1 MINDDRTARV
11 YGLEIAG
18 LATRFYYRA
27 SPFISESIGSSPD
40 EISYTDIDCIESISD
55 YVADLEP
62 SGGIATYSP
71 MSVSLIMDR
80 MRGTNQDPH
89 RIFGRVM
96 RSSSVWS
103 GQLVQAIARDDD
115 QPTIIVDSDPSLTYP
130 HLVHIGAESF
140 LISSQ
145 SQVGDVYHLTCEFRI
160 GFRQMHDIRLDGTD
174 TPMVTSEIVSW
185 RGRQASI
192 YCASMDNSGII
203 TDKQVIFHGMIERSP
218 EISDLSQI
226 SLSIVPLSAIID
238 NKVAKPKATT
248 SLVHGYHYFEPL
260 IRDRIQHIQYGR
272 ALGAVTTKLL
282 GAQFPIIFDSGLQST
297 RQILDKI
304 NSHTKGF
311 ESGVFTIKF
320 DGSKYILVLHADTIF
335 EYDYYQVFAD
345 DTAIIRSEQYRL
357 SGQDI
362 DLRYISDD
370 PMPIYYGINF
380 TSSIAPN
387 RTDPDRRVYQF
398 EIDKSINL
406 YLYEYPKDVSAE
418 IEIKGVALGW
428 YEYGEKYLLVQ
439 DSLGLP
445 ASYDG
450 TLYAIEIKTYGKAFK
465 AMAKSETA
473 VSVGYLIELD
483 QDNVYNRSLPSFGD
497 FLDSTEKIEISR
509 GLLIENKPAGQVML
523 ELLESGGGGG
533 INGAYDLHLVGC
545 NIDQNFIDEE
555 SFLSNQ
561 SASNIRD
568 WQFNLSIDD
577 ITARD
582 ILEPLLR
589 VMGCAIVMDRS
600 TFYPRLKLISV
611 GHEADENQP
620 LITDDDMLIDSPI
633 YWSVYEDIITQFKFI
648 YDLQNDQPT
657 ERVINNYAA
666 INQLAGET
674 RSEEYKLYGLT
685 SEIVGGA
692 RAGDFLQYFR
702 ATYARLFR
710 LYGQAIRQWTF
721 SVTSGASFNLDIG
734 SSLRVSSDFLKGY
747 SDDYGVSDGVGLIVS
762 MRLALFGEGCELKL
776 NHYGLSSPTW
786 NASARVDQVINS
798 TTVSIVAD
806 QFSASDISFFKAGDA
821 VVRYTWGANDTKT
834 SLTIS
839 QINGAQIVFSGSHG
853 ATAGDIIQPA
863 SYTLASTAHK
873 KRAYIDRGYKYE

>member
-1 MINDDRTARV
+1 MISDDRTSRV

-27 SPFISESIGSSPD
+27 SPFIAEVIGSSPD

-140 LISSQ
+140 LISGQ
-145 SQVGDVYHLTCEFRI
+145 SQVGDVYHLTCELRI

-192 YCASMDNSGII
+192 YCASMDDNGII
-203 TDKQVIFHGMIERSP
+203 TDNQVIFHGMIERSP
-218 EISDLSQI
+218 DISDLTAI
-226 SLSIVPLSAIID
+226 SISIVPISTIVD
-238 NKVAKPKATT
+238 NKVAGPKNSTQ
-248 SLVHGYHYFEPL
+248 LVHGHHYFDQSA
-260 IRDRIQHIQYGR
+260 RYRINNIQKLGDNR
-272 ALGAVTTKLL
+272 AFIGGGYFIEFSK
-282 GAQFPIIFDSGLQST
+282 GLAST
-297 RQILDKI
+297 DEIMDKI
-304 NSHTKGF
+304 NSVSRGAEPGTWFIKRQAGGYYLVLNPHSNASTVHQ
-311 ESGVFTIKF
+311 VFTDDI
-320 DGSKYILVLHADTIF
+320 SLVKLD
-335 EYDYYQVFAD
+335 QLS
-345 DTAIIRSEQYRL
+345 RSGNAL
-357 SGQDI
+357 DF
-362 DLRYISDD
+362 RYISDD
-370 PMPIYYGINF
+370 PVCLNFGVNFSSSEAPI
-380 TSSIAPN
+380 
-387 RTDPDRRVYQF
+387 RTAKDEKIYQF
-398 EIDKSINL
+398 DIDRDLNL
-406 YLYEYPKDVSAE
+406 YYYLYQTETYAEYQ
-418 IEIKGVALGW
+418 IRGVALGW
-428 YEYGEKYLLVQ
+428 YEYGEKYLLVR

-450 TLYAIEIKTYGKAFK
+450 TLYAIEIKAYGKSFK

-483 QDNVYNRSLPSFGD
+483 QDNIYNRSLPSFGD

-533 INGAYDLHLVGC
+533 INGDYDLHLVGC
-545 NIDQNFIDEE
+545 NIDQSFIDEE

-568 WQFNLSIDD
+568 WQFNLSVDD

-589 VMGCAIVMDRS
+589 VMGCAIVMDRTS
-600 TFYPRLKLISV
+600 FYPRLKLISV

-657 ERVINNYAA
+657 ERVINNYSA

-692 RAGDFLQYFR
+692 RAGDFLQFFR

-710 LYGQAIRQWTF
+710 LYGQAIRQWVF
-721 SVTSGASFNLDIG
+721 SITSGAGFNLDIG

-762 MRLALFGEGCELKL
+762 MRLSLFGEGCELKL

-806 QFSASDISFFKAGDA
+806 QFSASDISFFKVGDA
-821 VVRYTWGANDTKT
+821 VVRYTWGANDSKT

>member
-1 MINDDRTARV
+1 MISDDRTARV

-40 EISYTDIDCIESISD
+40 EISYTDLDCIESISD

-62 SGGIATYSP
+62 SGGIATYSS
-71 MSVSLIMDR
+71 MSVSLVMDR
-80 MRGTNQDPH
+80 MRGTNQDSH

-140 LISSQ
+140 LISGQ
-145 SQVGDVYHLTCEFRI
+145 SQVGDVYHLTCELRI

-192 YCASMDNSGII
+192 YCASMDDNGII
-203 TDKQVIFHGMIERSP
+203 TDNQVIFHGMIERSP
-218 EISDLSQI
+218 DISDLTAI
-226 SLSIVPLSAIID
+226 SISIVPISTIVD
-238 NKVAKPKATT
+238 NKVAGPKHSTQ
-248 SLVHGYHYFEPL
+248 LVHGHHYFDQSA
-260 IRDRIQHIQYGR
+260 RYRINNIQKLGDNR
-272 ALGAVTTKLL
+272 AFIG
-282 GAQFPIIFDSGLQST
+282 GGYFIEFSNGLAST
-297 RQILDKI
+297 DEIMDKI
-304 NSHTKGF
+304 NSVSRGSEPGTWFIKRQAGGYYLVLNPHSNASTVHQ
-311 ESGVFTIKF
+311 VFTDDI
-320 DGSKYILVLHADTIF
+320 SLVKLD
-335 EYDYYQVFAD
+335 QLS
-345 DTAIIRSEQYRL
+345 RSGNAL
-357 SGQDI
+357 DF
-362 DLRYISDD
+362 RYISDD
-370 PMPIYYGINF
+370 PVCLNFGVSFSSSEAPI
-380 TSSIAPN
+380 
-387 RTDPDRRVYQF
+387 RTAKDAKRYQF
-398 EIDKSINL
+398 DIDRDLNL
-406 YLYEYPKDVSAE
+406 YYYLYQTETYAEYQ
-418 IEIKGVALGW
+418 IRGVALGW
-428 YEYGEKYLLVQ
+428 YEYGEKYLLVR

-450 TLYAIEIKTYGKAFK
+450 TLYAIEIKAYGKSFK

-483 QDNVYNRSLPSFGD
+483 QDNVYNRGLPSFGD

-509 GLLIENKPAGQVML
+509 GLLIENKPAGEVML

-545 NIDQNFIDEE
+545 NIDQNFIDEN

-582 ILEPLLR
+582 ILEPMLR

-620 LITDDDMLIDSPI
+620 LITDDTMLIDSPI

-657 ERVINNYAA
+657 ERVINNYSA

-747 SDDYGVSDGVGLIVS
+747 SDDYGITDQVGLIVS
-762 MRLALFGEGCELKL
+762 MRLSLFGEGCELKL

>member
-1 MINDDRTARV
+1 MIDDDRTARV

-40 EISYTDIDCIESISD
+40 EISYTDLDCIESISD

-71 MSVSLIMDR
+71 ISVSLVMDR

-140 LISSQ
+140 LISGQ
-145 SQVGDVYHLTCEFRI
+145 SQVGDVYHLACELRI

-192 YCASMDNSGII
+192 YCASMDDNGII
-203 TDKQVIFHGMIERSP
+203 TDNQVIFHGMIERSP
-218 EISDLSQI
+218 DIGDLTAISI
-226 SLSIVPLSAIID
+226 SIVPISAVVD
-238 NKVAKPKATT
+238 NRVTGPKNSTR
-248 SLVHGYHYFEPL
+248 LVHGHHYFDQSA
-260 IRDRIQHIQYGR
+260 RYRINNIQKLGDNR
-272 ALGAVTTKLL
+272 AFIGGGYFIEFST
-282 GAQFPIIFDSGLQST
+282 GLAST
-297 RQILDKI
+297 DEIMDKI
-304 NSHTKGF
+304 NSVSRGSEPGTWFIKRQAGGYYLVLNPHSNASTVHQ
-311 ESGVFTIKF
+311 VFTDDI
-320 DGSKYILVLHADTIF
+320 SLVKLD
-335 EYDYYQVFAD
+335 QLS
-345 DTAIIRSEQYRL
+345 RSGNAL
-357 SGQDI
+357 DF
-362 DLRYISDD
+362 RYISDD
-370 PMPIYYGINF
+370 PVCLNFGVNFSSSEAPI
-380 TSSIAPN
+380 
-387 RTDPDRRVYQF
+387 RTAKDEKSYQF
-398 EIDKSINL
+398 DIDRDLNL
-406 YLYEYPKDVSAE
+406 YYYLYQTETYAEYQ
-418 IEIKGVALGW
+418 IRGVALGW
-428 YEYGEKYLLVQ
+428 YEYGEKYLLVR

-450 TLYAIEIKTYGKAFK
+450 TLYAIEIKAYGKAFK

-483 QDNVYNRSLPSFGD
+483 QDNVYNRGLPSFGD

-509 GLLIENKPAGQVML
+509 GLLIENKPAGEVML

-533 INGAYDLHLVGC
+533 INGAYDRHLVGC

-589 VMGCAIVMDRS
+589 VMGCAIVMDRTS
-600 TFYPRLKLISV
+600 FYPRLKLISV

-620 LITDDDMLIDSPI
+620 LVTDDDMLIDSPI

-657 ERVINNYAA
+657 ERVINNYSA

-710 LYGQAIRQWTF
+710 LYGQAIRQWIF
-721 SVTSGASFNLDIG
+721 SVTSGTSFNLDIG

-747 SDDYGVSDGVGLIVS
+747 SDDYGIADQVGLIVS
-762 MRLALFGEGCELKL
+762 MRLSLFGEGCELKL

-821 VVRYTWGANDTKT
+821 VVRYTWGANDSKT
-834 SLTIS
+834 GLTIS
-839 QINGAQIVFSGSHG
+839 QINGSQIVFTGSHG

>member
-1 MINDDRTARV
+1 MISDDRTARV

-40 EISYTDIDCIESISD
+40 EISYTDLDCIESISD

-62 SGGIATYSP
+62 SGGIATYSS
-71 MSVSLIMDR
+71 MSVSLVMDR
-80 MRGTNQDPH
+80 MRGTNQDSH

-140 LISSQ
+140 LISGQ
-145 SQVGDVYHLTCEFRI
+145 SQVGDVYHLTCELRI

-192 YCASMDNSGII
+192 YCASMDDNGII
-203 TDKQVIFHGMIERSP
+203 TDNQVIFHGMIERSP
-218 EISDLSQI
+218 DISDLTAI
-226 SLSIVPLSAIID
+226 SISIVPISTIVD
-238 NKVAKPKATT
+238 NKVAGPKHSTQ
-248 SLVHGYHYFEPL
+248 LVHGHHYFDQSA
-260 IRDRIQHIQYGR
+260 RYRINNIQKLGDNR
-272 ALGAVTTKLL
+272 AFIG
-282 GAQFPIIFDSGLQST
+282 GGYFIEFSNGLAST
-297 RQILDKI
+297 DEIMDKI
-304 NSHTKGF
+304 NSVSRGSEPGTWFIKRQAGGYYLVLNPHSNASTVHQ
-311 ESGVFTIKF
+311 VFTDDI
-320 DGSKYILVLHADTIF
+320 SLVKLD
-335 EYDYYQVFAD
+335 QLS
-345 DTAIIRSEQYRL
+345 RSGNAL
-357 SGQDI
+357 DF
-362 DLRYISDD
+362 RYISDD
-370 PMPIYYGINF
+370 PVCLNFGVSFSSSEAPI
-380 TSSIAPN
+380 
-387 RTDPDRRVYQF
+387 RTAKDAKRYQF
-398 EIDKSINL
+398 DIDRDLNL
-406 YLYEYPKDVSAE
+406 YYYLYQTETYAEYQ
-418 IEIKGVALGW
+418 IRGVALGW
-428 YEYGEKYLLVQ
+428 YEYGEKYLLVR

-450 TLYAIEIKTYGKAFK
+450 TLYAIEIKAYGKSFK

-473 VSVGYLIELD
+473 VSVGYIIELD
-483 QDNVYNRSLPSFGD
+483 QDNVYNRGLPSFGD

-509 GLLIENKPAGQVML
+509 GLLIENKPAGEVML

-545 NIDQNFIDEE
+545 NIDQNFIDEN

-582 ILEPLLR
+582 ILEPMLR

-620 LITDDDMLIDSPI
+620 LITDDTMLIDSPI

-657 ERVINNYAA
+657 ERVINNYSA

-747 SDDYGVSDGVGLIVS
+747 SDDYGITDQVGLIVS
-762 MRLALFGEGCELKL
+762 MRLSLFGEGCELKL

>member
-1 MINDDRTARV
+1 MISDDRTSRV

-27 SPFISESIGSSPD
+27 SPFIAEVIGSSPD

-140 LISSQ
+140 LISGQ
-145 SQVGDVYHLTCEFRI
+145 SQVGDVYHLTCELRI

-192 YCASMDNSGII
+192 YCASMDDNGII
-203 TDKQVIFHGMIERSP
+203 TDNQVIFHGMIERSP
-218 EISDLSQI
+218 DISDLTAI
-226 SLSIVPLSAIID
+226 SISIVPISTIVD
-238 NKVAKPKATT
+238 NKVAGPKNSTQ
-248 SLVHGYHYFEPL
+248 LVHGHHYFDQSA
-260 IRDRIQHIQYGR
+260 RYRINNIQKLGDNR
-272 ALGAVTTKLL
+272 AFIG
-282 GAQFPIIFDSGLQST
+282 GGYFIEFSNGLAST
-297 RQILDKI
+297 DEIMDKI
-304 NSHTKGF
+304 NSVSRGAEPGTWFIKRQAGGYYLVLNPHSNASTVHQ
-311 ESGVFTIKF
+311 VFTDDI
-320 DGSKYILVLHADTIF
+320 SLVKLD
-335 EYDYYQVFAD
+335 QLS
-345 DTAIIRSEQYRL
+345 RSGNAL
-357 SGQDI
+357 DF
-362 DLRYISDD
+362 RYISDD
-370 PMPIYYGINF
+370 PVCLNFGVNFSSSEAPI
-380 TSSIAPN
+380 
-387 RTDPDRRVYQF
+387 RTAKDEKIYQF
-398 EIDKSINL
+398 DIDRDLNL
-406 YLYEYPKDVSAE
+406 YYYLYQTETYAEYQ
-418 IEIKGVALGW
+418 IRGVALGW
-428 YEYGEKYLLVQ
+428 YEYGEKYLLVR

-450 TLYAIEIKTYGKAFK
+450 TLYAIEIKAYGKSFK

-483 QDNVYNRSLPSFGD
+483 QDNIYNRSLPSFGD

-533 INGAYDLHLVGC
+533 INGDYDLHLVGC
-545 NIDQNFIDEE
+545 NIDQSFIDEE

-568 WQFNLSIDD
+568 WQFNLSVDD

-589 VMGCAIVMDRS
+589 VMGCAIVMDRTS
-600 TFYPRLKLISV
+600 FYPRLKLISV

-657 ERVINNYAA
+657 ERVINNYSA

-692 RAGDFLQYFR
+692 RAGDFLQFFR

-710 LYGQAIRQWTF
+710 LYGQAIRQWVF
-721 SVTSGASFNLDIG
+721 SITSGAGFNLDIG

-762 MRLALFGEGCELKL
+762 MRLSLFGEGCELKL

-806 QFSASDISFFKAGDA
+806 QFSASDISFFKVGDA
-821 VVRYTWGANDTKT
+821 VVRYTWGANDSKT

>member
-1 MINDDRTARV
+1 MIDDDRTARV

-40 EISYTDIDCIESISD
+40 EISYTDLDCIESISD

-71 MSVSLIMDR
+71 ISVSLVMDR

-140 LISSQ
+140 LISGQ
-145 SQVGDVYHLTCEFRI
+145 SQVGDVYHLACELRI

-192 YCASMDNSGII
+192 YCASMDDNGII
-203 TDKQVIFHGMIERSP
+203 TDNQVIFHGMIERSP
-218 EISDLSQI
+218 DIGDLTAISI
-226 SLSIVPLSAIID
+226 SIVPISAVVD
-238 NKVAKPKATT
+238 NRVTGPKNSTR
-248 SLVHGYHYFEPL
+248 LVHGHHYFDQSA
-260 IRDRIQHIQYGR
+260 RYRINNIQKLGDNR
-272 ALGAVTTKLL
+272 AFIGGGYFIEFST
-282 GAQFPIIFDSGLQST
+282 GLAST
-297 RQILDKI
+297 DEIMDKI
-304 NSHTKGF
+304 NSVSRGSEPGTWFIKRQAGGYYLVLNPHSNASTVHQ
-311 ESGVFTIKF
+311 VFTDDI
-320 DGSKYILVLHADTIF
+320 SLVKLD
-335 EYDYYQVFAD
+335 QLS
-345 DTAIIRSEQYRL
+345 RSGNAL
-357 SGQDI
+357 DF
-362 DLRYISDD
+362 RYISDD
-370 PMPIYYGINF
+370 PVCLNFGINF
-380 TSSIAPN
+380 SSSEAPI
-387 RTDPDRRVYQF
+387 RTAKDEKHYQF
-398 EIDKSINL
+398 DIDRDLNL
-406 YLYEYPKDVSAE
+406 YYYLYQTETYAEYQ
-418 IEIKGVALGW
+418 IRGVALGW

-450 TLYAIEIKTYGKAFK
+450 TLYAIEIKAYGKAFK

-483 QDNVYNRSLPSFGD
+483 QDNVYNRGLPSFGD

-533 INGAYDLHLVGC
+533 INGDYDLHLVGC
-545 NIDQNFIDEE
+545 NISQAFIDED

-582 ILEPLLR
+582 ILEPMLR

-620 LITDDDMLIDSPI
+620 LITDDTMLIDSPI

-710 LYGQAIRQWTF
+710 LYGQAIRQWVF
-721 SVTSGASFNLDIG
+721 SITSGASFNLDIG

-762 MRLALFGEGCELKL
+762 MRLSLFGEGCELKL

-798 TTVSIVAD
+798 TTVSIVVD
-806 QFSASDISFFKAGDA
+806 QFSASDISFFKVGDA
-821 VVRYTWGANDTKT
+821 VVRYTWGANDSKT

>member
-1 MINDDRTARV
+1 MISDDRTARI

-27 SPFISESIGSSPD
+27 SPFIAESIGSASD
-40 EISYTDIDCIESISD
+40 EISYTDLDCIEGISD

-62 SGGIATYSP
+62 SGGIATYSS
-71 MSVSLIMDR
+71 MSVSLVMDR

-140 LISSQ
+140 LISGQ
-145 SQVGDVYHLTCEFRI
+145 SQVGDVYHLTCELRI

-192 YCASMDNSGII
+192 YCASMDDNGLI
-203 TDKQVIFHGMIERSP
+203 TDNQVVFHGMIERSP
-218 EISDLSQI
+218 DISDLTAI
-226 SLSIVPLSAIID
+226 SISIVPISAIVD
-238 NKVAKPKATT
+238 NKVAGPKNSTQ
-248 SLVHGYHYFEPL
+248 LVHGHHYFDQSA
-260 IRDRIQHIQYGR
+260 RYRINNIQKLGDNR
-272 ALGAVTTKLL
+272 AFIG
-282 GAQFPIIFDSGLQST
+282 GGYFIEFSNGLAST
-297 RQILDKI
+297 DEVMDKI
-304 NSHTKGF
+304 NSVSRGSEPGTWF
-311 ESGVFTIKF
+311 IKRQA
-320 DGSKYILVLHADTIF
+320 GGYYLVLNPHSNASTVH
-335 EYDYYQVFAD
+335 QVFAD
-345 DTAIIRSEQYRL
+345 DISLVKLDQLSRSGNAL
-357 SGQDI
+357 DF
-362 DLRYISDD
+362 RYISDD
-370 PMPIYYGINF
+370 PVCLNFGVNFSSSEAPI
-380 TSSIAPN
+380 
-387 RTDPDRRVYQF
+387 RTAKDEKNYQF
-398 EIDKSINL
+398 DIDRDLNL
-406 YLYEYPKDVSAE
+406 YYYLYQTETYAEYQ
-418 IEIKGVALGW
+418 IKGVALGW
-428 YEYGEKYLLVQ
+428 YEYGEKYLLVR

-450 TLYAIEIKTYGKAFK
+450 TLYAIEIKAYGKSFK

-483 QDNVYNRSLPSFGD
+483 QDNIYNRGLPSFGD

-545 NIDQNFIDEE
+545 NIDQSFIDED

-600 TFYPRLKLISV
+600 TFYPRLKLVSV

-710 LYGQAIRQWTF
+710 LYGQAIRQWVF

-821 VVRYTWGANDTKT
+821 VVRYTWGANDSKT

>member
-1 MINDDRTARV
+1 MISDDRTARV

-27 SPFISESIGSSPD
+27 SPFIAESIGLSPD
-40 EISYTDIDCIESISD
+40 EILYTDIDCIDGISD

-62 SGGIATYSP
+62 SGGIATYSS
-71 MSVSLIMDR
+71 MSVSLVMDR

-140 LISSQ
+140 LISGQ
-145 SQVGDVYHLTCEFRI
+145 SQVGDVYHLACELRI

-174 TPMVTSEIVSW
+174 TPIVTSEIVAW

-192 YCASMDNSGII
+192 YCASMDDNGII
-203 TDKQVIFHGMIERSP
+203 TDNQVIFHGMIERSP
-218 EISDLSQI
+218 DISDLTAI
-226 SLSIVPLSAIID
+226 SISVVPISTIVD
-238 NKVAKPKATT
+238 NKVAGPKNSTQ
-248 SLVHGYHYFEPL
+248 LVHGHHYFDQSA
-260 IRDRIQHIQYGR
+260 RYRINNIQKLGDNR
-272 ALGAVTTKLL
+272 AFIG
-282 GAQFPIIFDSGLQST
+282 GGYFIDFSNGLAST
-297 RQILDKI
+297 DEIMDKI
-304 NSHTKGF
+304 NSVSRGAEPGTWFIKRQAGGYYLVLNPHSNASTVHQ
-311 ESGVFTIKF
+311 VFTDDI
-320 DGSKYILVLHADTIF
+320 SLVKLD
-335 EYDYYQVFAD
+335 QLS
-345 DTAIIRSEQYRL
+345 RSGNAL
-357 SGQDI
+357 DF
-362 DLRYISDD
+362 RYISDD
-370 PMPIYYGINF
+370 PVCLNFGVNFSSSEAPI
-380 TSSIAPN
+380 
-387 RTDPDRRVYQF
+387 RTAKDEKNYQF
-398 EIDKSINL
+398 DIDRDLNL
-406 YLYEYPKDVSAE
+406 YYYLYQTETYAEYQ
-418 IEIKGVALGW
+418 IRGVALGW

-450 TLYAIEIKTYGKAFK
+450 TLYAIEIKAYGKAFK

-483 QDNVYNRSLPSFGD
+483 QDNVYNRGLPSFGD

-533 INGAYDLHLVGC
+533 INGDYDLHLVGC
-545 NIDQNFIDEE
+545 NISQAFIDED

-582 ILEPLLR
+582 ILEPMLR

-620 LITDDDMLIDSPI
+620 LITDDTMLIDSPI

-666 INQLAGET
+666 TNRLAGET

-710 LYGQAIRQWTF
+710 LYGQAIRQWVF
-721 SVTSGASFNLDIG
+721 SITSGASFNLDIG

-762 MRLALFGEGCELKL
+762 MRLSLFGEGCELKL

-806 QFSASDISFFKAGDA
+806 QFSASDKSFFSVGDA
-821 VVRYTWGANDTKT
+821 VVRYTWGANDSKT
-834 SLTIS
+834 GLTIS
-839 QINGAQIVFSGSHG
+839 QINGSQIVFTGSHG

>member
-1 MINDDRTARV
+1 MISDDRTARV

-40 EISYTDIDCIESISD
+40 EISYADLDCIESISD

-62 SGGIATYSP
+62 SGGIATYSS
-71 MSVSLIMDR
+71 MSVSLVMDR
-80 MRGTNQDPH
+80 MRGTNQDSH

-140 LISSQ
+140 LISGQ
-145 SQVGDVYHLTCEFRI
+145 SQVGDVYHLTCELRI

-192 YCASMDNSGII
+192 YCASMDDNGII
-203 TDKQVIFHGMIERSP
+203 TDNQVIFHGMIERSP
-218 EISDLSQI
+218 DISDLTAI
-226 SLSIVPLSAIID
+226 SISIVPISAIVD
-238 NKVAKPKATT
+238 NKVAGPKSSTQ
-248 SLVHGYHYFEPL
+248 LVHGHHYFDQSA
-260 IRDRIQHIQYGR
+260 RYRINNIQKLGDNR
-272 ALGAVTTKLL
+272 AFIG
-282 GAQFPIIFDSGLQST
+282 GGYFIEFSNGLAST
-297 RQILDKI
+297 DEVMDKI
-304 NSHTKGF
+304 NSVSRGSEPGTWFIKRQAGGYYLVLNPHSNASTVHQ
-311 ESGVFTIKF
+311 VFTDDI
-320 DGSKYILVLHADTIF
+320 SLVKLD
-335 EYDYYQVFAD
+335 QLS
-345 DTAIIRSEQYRL
+345 RSGNAL
-357 SGQDI
+357 DF
-362 DLRYISDD
+362 RYISDD
-370 PMPIYYGINF
+370 PVCLNFGVNFSSSEAPI
-380 TSSIAPN
+380 
-387 RTDPDRRVYQF
+387 RTAKDEKSYQF
-398 EIDKSINL
+398 DIDRDLNL
-406 YLYEYPKDVSAE
+406 YYYLYQTETYAEYQ
-418 IEIKGVALGW
+418 IRGVALGW
-428 YEYGEKYLLVQ
+428 YEYGEKYLLVR

-450 TLYAIEIKTYGKAFK
+450 TLYAIEIKAYGKAFK

-483 QDNVYNRSLPSFGD
+483 QDNVYNRGLPSFGD

-509 GLLIENKPAGQVML
+509 GLLIENKPAGEVML

-533 INGAYDLHLVGC
+533 VNGAYDRHLVGC

-589 VMGCAIVMDRS
+589 VMGCAIVMDRTS
-600 TFYPRLKLISV
+600 FYPRLKLISV

-620 LITDDDMLIDSPI
+620 LVTDDDMLIDSPI

-657 ERVINNYAA
+657 ERVINNYSA

-710 LYGQAIRQWTF
+710 LYGQAIRQWIF
-721 SVTSGASFNLDIG
+721 SVTSGTSFNLDIG

-747 SDDYGVSDGVGLIVS
+747 SDDYGITDQVGLIVS
-762 MRLALFGEGCELKL
+762 MRLSLFGEGCELKL

>member
-1 MINDDRTARV
+1 MDD
-11 YGLEIAG
+11 
-18 LATRFYYRA
+18 
-27 SPFISESIGSSPD
+27 
-40 EISYTDIDCIESISD
+40 
-55 YVADLEP
+55 
-62 SGGIATYSP
+62 
-71 MSVSLIMDR
+71 
-80 MRGTNQDPH
+80 N
-89 RIFGRVM
+89 
-96 RSSSVWS
+96 
-103 GQLVQAIARDDD
+103 
-115 QPTIIVDSDPSLTYP
+115 
-130 HLVHIGAESF
+130 
-140 LISSQ
+140 
-145 SQVGDVYHLTCEFRI
+145 
-160 GFRQMHDIRLDGTD
+160 
-174 TPMVTSEIVSW
+174 
-185 RGRQASI
+185 
-192 YCASMDNSGII
+192 GII
-203 TDKQVIFHGMIERSP
+203 TDNQVIFHGMIERSP
-218 EISDLSQI
+218 DIGDLTAISI
-226 SLSIVPLSAIID
+226 SIVPISAVVD
-238 NKVAKPKATT
+238 NRVTGPKNSTR
-248 SLVHGYHYFEPL
+248 LVHGHHYFDQSA
-260 IRDRIQHIQYGR
+260 RYRINNIQKLGDNR
-272 ALGAVTTKLL
+272 AFIGGGYFIEFST
-282 GAQFPIIFDSGLQST
+282 GLAST
-297 RQILDKI
+297 DEIMDKI
-304 NSHTKGF
+304 NSVSRGSEPGTWFIKRQAGGYYLVLNPHSNASTVHQ
-311 ESGVFTIKF
+311 VFTDDI
-320 DGSKYILVLHADTIF
+320 SLVKLD
-335 EYDYYQVFAD
+335 QLS
-345 DTAIIRSEQYRL
+345 RSGNAL
-357 SGQDI
+357 DF
-362 DLRYISDD
+362 RYISDD
-370 PMPIYYGINF
+370 PVCLNFGINF
-380 TSSIAPN
+380 SSSEAPI
-387 RTDPDRRVYQF
+387 RTAKDEKHYQF
-398 EIDKSINL
+398 DIDRDLNL
-406 YLYEYPKDVSAE
+406 YYYLYQTETYAEYQ
-418 IEIKGVALGW
+418 IRGVALGW

-450 TLYAIEIKTYGKAFK
+450 TLYAIEIKAYGKAFK

-483 QDNVYNRSLPSFGD
+483 QDNVYNRGLPSFGD

-533 INGAYDLHLVGC
+533 INGDYDLHLVGC
-545 NIDQNFIDEE
+545 NISQAFIDED

-582 ILEPLLR
+582 ILEPMLR

-620 LITDDDMLIDSPI
+620 LITDDTMLIDSPI

-710 LYGQAIRQWTF
+710 LYGQAIRQWVF
-721 SVTSGASFNLDIG
+721 SITSGASFNLDIG

-762 MRLALFGEGCELKL
+762 MRLSLFGEGCELKL

-798 TTVSIVAD
+798 TTVSIVVD
-806 QFSASDISFFKAGDA
+806 QFSASDISFFKVGDA
-821 VVRYTWGANDTKT
+821 VVRYTWGANDSKT

>member
-1 MINDDRTARV
+1 MISDDRTARV

-40 EISYTDIDCIESISD
+40 EISYTDLDCIESISD

-62 SGGIATYSP
+62 SGGIATYSS
-71 MSVSLIMDR
+71 MSVSLVMDR
-80 MRGTNQDPH
+80 MRGTNQDSH

-140 LISSQ
+140 LISGQ
-145 SQVGDVYHLTCEFRI
+145 SQVGDVYHLTCELRI

-192 YCASMDNSGII
+192 YCASMDDNGII
-203 TDKQVIFHGMIERSP
+203 TDNQVIFHGMIERSP
-218 EISDLSQI
+218 DISDLTAI
-226 SLSIVPLSAIID
+226 SISIVPISTIVD
-238 NKVAKPKATT
+238 NKVAGPKHSTQ
-248 SLVHGYHYFEPL
+248 LVHGHHYFDQSA
-260 IRDRIQHIQYGR
+260 RYRINNIQKLGDNR
-272 ALGAVTTKLL
+272 AFIG
-282 GAQFPIIFDSGLQST
+282 GGYFIEFSNGLAST
-297 RQILDKI
+297 DEIMDKI
-304 NSHTKGF
+304 NSVSRGSEPGTWFIKRQAGGYYLVLNPHSNASTVHQ
-311 ESGVFTIKF
+311 VFTDDI
-320 DGSKYILVLHADTIF
+320 SLVKLD
-335 EYDYYQVFAD
+335 QLS
-345 DTAIIRSEQYRL
+345 RSGNAL
-357 SGQDI
+357 DF
-362 DLRYISDD
+362 RYISDD
-370 PMPIYYGINF
+370 PVCLNFGVSFSSSEAPI
-380 TSSIAPN
+380 
-387 RTDPDRRVYQF
+387 RTAKDAKRYQF
-398 EIDKSINL
+398 DIDRDLNL
-406 YLYEYPKDVSAE
+406 YYYLYQTETYAEYQ
-418 IEIKGVALGW
+418 IRGVALGW
-428 YEYGEKYLLVQ
+428 YEYGEKYLLVR

-450 TLYAIEIKTYGKAFK
+450 TLYAIEIKAYGKSFK

-473 VSVGYLIELD
+473 VSVGYIIELD
-483 QDNVYNRSLPSFGD
+483 QDNVYNRGLPSFGD

-533 INGAYDLHLVGC
+533 INGDYDLHLVGC
-545 NIDQNFIDEE
+545 NISQAFIDED

-582 ILEPLLR
+582 ILEPMLR

-620 LITDDDMLIDSPI
+620 LITDDTMLIDSPI

-657 ERVINNYAA
+657 ERVINNYSA

-747 SDDYGVSDGVGLIVS
+747 SDDYGITDQVGLIVS
-762 MRLALFGEGCELKL
+762 MRLSLFGEGCELKL

>member
-1 MINDDRTARV
+1 MISDDRTARV

-40 EISYTDIDCIESISD
+40 EISYTDLDCIESISD

-62 SGGIATYSP
+62 SGGIATYSS
-71 MSVSLIMDR
+71 MSVSLVMDR
-80 MRGTNQDPH
+80 MRGTNQDSH

-140 LISSQ
+140 LISGQ
-145 SQVGDVYHLTCEFRI
+145 SQVGDVYHLTCELRI

-192 YCASMDNSGII
+192 YCASMDDNGII
-203 TDKQVIFHGMIERSP
+203 TDNQVIFHGMIERSP
-218 EISDLSQI
+218 DISDLTAI
-226 SLSIVPLSAIID
+226 SISIVPISAIVD
-238 NKVAKPKATT
+238 NKVAGPKSSTQ
-248 SLVHGYHYFEPL
+248 LVHGHHYFDQSA
-260 IRDRIQHIQYGR
+260 RYRINNIQKLGDNR
-272 ALGAVTTKLL
+272 AFIG
-282 GAQFPIIFDSGLQST
+282 GGYFIEFSNGLAST
-297 RQILDKI
+297 DEVMDKI
-304 NSHTKGF
+304 NSVSRGSEPGTWFIKRQAGGYYLVLNPHSNASTVHQ
-311 ESGVFTIKF
+311 VFTDDI
-320 DGSKYILVLHADTIF
+320 SLVKLD
-335 EYDYYQVFAD
+335 QLS
-345 DTAIIRSEQYRL
+345 RSGNAL
-357 SGQDI
+357 DF
-362 DLRYISDD
+362 RYISDD
-370 PMPIYYGINF
+370 PVCLNFGVNFSSSEAPI
-380 TSSIAPN
+380 
-387 RTDPDRRVYQF
+387 RTAKDEKRYQF
-398 EIDKSINL
+398 DIDRDLNL
-406 YLYEYPKDVSAE
+406 YYYLYQTETYAEYQ
-418 IEIKGVALGW
+418 IRGVALGW
-428 YEYGEKYLLVQ
+428 YEYGEKYLLVR

-450 TLYAIEIKTYGKAFK
+450 TLYAIEIKAYGKSFK

-473 VSVGYLIELD
+473 VSVGYIIELD
-483 QDNVYNRSLPSFGD
+483 QDNVYNRGLPSFGD

-533 INGAYDLHLVGC
+533 INGDYDLHLVGC
-545 NIDQNFIDEE
+545 NISQAFIDED

-561 SASNIRD
+561 SASNIRG

-620 LITDDDMLIDSPI
+620 LITDDTMLIDSPI

-666 INQLAGET
+666 TNQLAGET

-710 LYGQAIRQWTF
+710 LYGQAIRQWVF
-721 SVTSGASFNLDIG
+721 SITSGASFNLDIG

-762 MRLALFGEGCELKL
+762 MRLSLFGEGCELKL

-834 SLTIS
+834 GLTIS

>member
-27 SPFISESIGSSPD
+27 SPFIAEVIGSSPD
-40 EISYTDIDCIESISD
+40 EISYTDLDCIESISD

-62 SGGIATYSP
+62 SGGIATYSS
-71 MSVSLIMDR
+71 MSVSLVMDR
-80 MRGTNQDPH
+80 MRGTNQDSH

-140 LISSQ
+140 LISGQ
-145 SQVGDVYHLTCEFRI
+145 SQVGDVYHLTCELRI

-192 YCASMDNSGII
+192 YCASMDDNGII
-203 TDKQVIFHGMIERSP
+203 TDNQVIFHGMIERSP
-218 EISDLSQI
+218 DISDLTAI
-226 SLSIVPLSAIID
+226 SISIVPISAIVD
-238 NKVAKPKATT
+238 NRVAGPKNSTQ
-248 SLVHGYHYFEPL
+248 LVHGHHYFDQSA
-260 IRDRIQHIQYGR
+260 RYRINNIQKLGDNR
-272 ALGAVTTKLL
+272 AFIG
-282 GAQFPIIFDSGLQST
+282 GGYFIDFSNGLAST
-297 RQILDKI
+297 DEIMDKI
-304 NSHTKGF
+304 NSVSRGAEPGTWFIKRQAGGYYLVLNPHSNASTVHQ
-311 ESGVFTIKF
+311 VFTDDI
-320 DGSKYILVLHADTIF
+320 SLVKLD
-335 EYDYYQVFAD
+335 QLS
-345 DTAIIRSEQYRL
+345 RSGNSL
-357 SGQDI
+357 DF
-362 DLRYISDD
+362 RYISDD
-370 PMPIYYGINF
+370 PVCLNFGVNFSSSEAPI
-380 TSSIAPN
+380 
-387 RTDPDRRVYQF
+387 RTAKDEKNYQF
-398 EIDKSINL
+398 DIDRDLNL
-406 YLYEYPKDVSAE
+406 YYYLYQTETYAEYQ
-418 IEIKGVALGW
+418 IRGVALGW

-450 TLYAIEIKTYGKAFK
+450 TLYAIEIKAYGKAFK

-483 QDNVYNRSLPSFGD
+483 QDNVYNRGLPSFGD

-509 GLLIENKPAGQVML
+509 GLLIENKPAGEVML

-545 NIDQNFIDEE
+545 NIDQSFIDED

-589 VMGCAIVMDRS
+589 VMGCAIVMDRTS
-600 TFYPRLKLISV
+600 FYPRLKLISV

-620 LITDDDMLIDSPI
+620 LVTDDDMLIDSPI

-710 LYGQAIRQWTF
+710 LYGQAIRQWVF

-747 SDDYGVSDGVGLIVS
+747 SDDYGVSDGIGLIVS
-762 MRLALFGEGCELKL
+762 MRLSLFGEGCELKL

-821 VVRYTWGANDTKT
+821 VVRYTWGANDSKT
-834 SLTIS
+834 GLTIS

>member
-1 MINDDRTARV
+1 MISDDRTARV

-27 SPFISESIGSSPD
+27 SPFISEFIGSSPD
-40 EISYTDIDCIESISD
+40 EISYTDLDCIESISD

-62 SGGIATYSP
+62 SGGIATYSS
-71 MSVSLIMDR
+71 MSVSLVMDR
-80 MRGTNQDPH
+80 MRGTNQDSH

-115 QPTIIVDSDPSLTYP
+115 QPTIIVDTDPSLSYP
-130 HLVHIGAESF
+130 HLVHVGAESF
-140 LISSQ
+140 LISGQ
-145 SQVGDVYHLTCEFRI
+145 SQVGDVYHLTCELRI

-192 YCASMDNSGII
+192 YCASMDDNGII
-203 TDKQVIFHGMIERSP
+203 TDNQVIFHGMIERSP
-218 EISDLSQI
+218 DISDLTAI
-226 SLSIVPLSAIID
+226 SISIVPISTIVD
-238 NKVAKPKATT
+238 NKVAGPKHSTQ
-248 SLVHGYHYFEPL
+248 LVHGHHYFDQSA
-260 IRDRIQHIQYGR
+260 RYRINNIQKLGDNR
-272 ALGAVTTKLL
+272 AFIGGGYFIEFSNGVA
-282 GAQFPIIFDSGLQST
+282 ST
-297 RQILDKI
+297 DEIMDKI
-304 NSHTKGF
+304 NSVSRGAEPGTWFIKRQAGGYYLVLNPHSNASTVHQ
-311 ESGVFTIKF
+311 VFTDDI
-320 DGSKYILVLHADTIF
+320 SLVKLD
-335 EYDYYQVFAD
+335 QLS
-345 DTAIIRSEQYRL
+345 RSGNAL
-357 SGQDI
+357 DF
-362 DLRYISDD
+362 RYISDD
-370 PMPIYYGINF
+370 PVCLNFGVSFSSSEAPI
-380 TSSIAPN
+380 
-387 RTDPDRRVYQF
+387 RTAKDAKRYQF
-398 EIDKSINL
+398 DIDRDLNL
-406 YLYEYPKDVSAE
+406 YYYLYQTETYAEYQ
-418 IEIKGVALGW
+418 IRGVALGW
-428 YEYGEKYLLVQ
+428 YEYGEKYLLVR

-450 TLYAIEIKTYGKAFK
+450 TLYAIEIKAYGKSFK

-483 QDNVYNRSLPSFGD
+483 QDNVYNRGLPSFGD

-509 GLLIENKPAGQVML
+509 GLLIENKPAGEVML

-533 INGAYDLHLVGC
+533 VNGAYDRHLVGC

-589 VMGCAIVMDRS
+589 VMGCAIVMDRTS
-600 TFYPRLKLISV
+600 FYPRLKLISV

-620 LITDDDMLIDSPI
+620 LVTDDDMLIDSPI

-657 ERVINNYAA
+657 ERVINNYSA

-710 LYGQAIRQWTF
+710 LYGQAIRQWIF
-721 SVTSGASFNLDIG
+721 SVTSGTSFNLDIG

-747 SDDYGVSDGVGLIVS
+747 SDDYGITDQVGLIVS
-762 MRLALFGEGCELKL
+762 MRLSLFGEGCELKL

-821 VVRYTWGANDTKT
+821 VVRYTWGANDSKT

>member
-1 MINDDRTARV
+1 MIDDDRTARI

-27 SPFISESIGSSPD
+27 SPFIAEVIGSSPD

-71 MSVSLIMDR
+71 MSVSLVMDR
-80 MRGTNQDPH
+80 MRGTSQDPH

-115 QPTIIVDSDPSLTYP
+115 QPTIIVDSDPSLSYP

-140 LISSQ
+140 LISGQ
-145 SQVGDVYHLTCEFRI
+145 SQVGDVYHLTCELRI

-174 TPMVTSEIVSW
+174 TPMATSEIVSW

-192 YCASMDNSGII
+192 YCASIDENGII
-203 TDKQVIFHGMIERSP
+203 TDNQIVFHGMIERSP
-218 EISDLSQI
+218 DISDLTAI
-226 SLSIVPLSAIID
+226 SISIVPISAIVD
-238 NKVAKPKATT
+238 NKVAGPKNSTQ
-248 SLVHGYHYFEPL
+248 LVHGHHYFDQSA
-260 IRDRIQHIQYGR
+260 RYRINNIQK
-272 ALGAVTTKLL
+272 LGDNRSFI
-282 GAQFPIIFDSGLQST
+282 GGGYFIEFSSGLAST
-297 RQILDKI
+297 DEIMDKI
-304 NSHTKGF
+304 NSISRGAEPGTWFIKRQAGGYYLVLNPHSNASTVHQ
-311 ESGVFTIKF
+311 VFTDDIN
-320 DGSKYILVLHADTIF
+320 LVKLD
-335 EYDYYQVFAD
+335 QLS
-345 DTAIIRSEQYRL
+345 RS
-357 SGQDI
+357 GN
-362 DLRYISDD
+362 DLDFRYISDD
-370 PMPIYYGINF
+370 PICLNFGVNFSSSEAPI
-380 TSSIAPN
+380 
-387 RTDPDRRVYQF
+387 RTAKDEKAYQF
-398 EIDKSINL
+398 DIDRDLNL
-406 YLYEYPKDVSAE
+406 YYYLYQTETYAEYQ
-418 IEIKGVALGW
+418 IKGVALGW

-450 TLYAIEIKTYGKAFK
+450 TLYAIEIKAYGKTFK

-483 QDNVYNRSLPSFGD
+483 QDNVYNRGLPSFGD

-509 GLLIENKPAGQVML
+509 GLLIENKPAGEVML
-523 ELLESGGGGG
+523 EILESGGGGG

-545 NIDQNFIDEE
+545 NIDEAFIDEQ
-555 SFLSNQ
+555 SFLSYQ

-600 TFYPRLKLISV
+600 SFYPRLKLISV
-611 GHEADENQP
+611 GHESDENQA
-620 LITDDDMLIDSPI
+620 LITDDDMLIDSPT
-633 YWSVYEDIITQFKFI
+633 YWTMYEDIITQFKFI
-648 YDLQNDQPT
+648 YDLQNEKPT
-657 ERVINNYAA
+657 ERVINNFAA

-685 SEIVGGA
+685 SEIVGNA
-692 RAGDFLQYFR
+692 RAGDFLQFFR
-702 ATYARLFR
+702 ATYSRLFR
-710 LYGQAIRQWTF
+710 LYGQAIRQWVF
-721 SVTSGASFNLDIG
+721 SITSGAGFSLDVG

-747 SDDYGVSDGVGLIVS
+747 SDDYGIIDQVGLIVS
-762 MRLALFGEGCELKL
+762 MRLSLFGEGCELKL

-806 QFSASDISFFKAGDA
+806 QFSASDKSFFSVGDA
-821 VVRYTWGANDTKT
+821 VVRYTWGANDSKT
-834 SLTIS
+834 ALTIS
-839 QINGAQIVFSGSHG
+839 QINGLQIVFSGSHG

>member
-1 MINDDRTARV
+1 MDD
-11 YGLEIAG
+11 
-18 LATRFYYRA
+18 
-27 SPFISESIGSSPD
+27 
-40 EISYTDIDCIESISD
+40 
-55 YVADLEP
+55 
-62 SGGIATYSP
+62 
-71 MSVSLIMDR
+71 
-80 MRGTNQDPH
+80 N
-89 RIFGRVM
+89 
-96 RSSSVWS
+96 
-103 GQLVQAIARDDD
+103 
-115 QPTIIVDSDPSLTYP
+115 
-130 HLVHIGAESF
+130 
-140 LISSQ
+140 
-145 SQVGDVYHLTCEFRI
+145 
-160 GFRQMHDIRLDGTD
+160 
-174 TPMVTSEIVSW
+174 
-185 RGRQASI
+185 
-192 YCASMDNSGII
+192 GII
-203 TDKQVIFHGMIERSP
+203 TDNQVIFHGMIERSP
-218 EISDLSQI
+218 DISDLTAI
-226 SLSIVPLSAIID
+226 SISIVPISTIVD
-238 NKVAKPKATT
+238 NKVAGPKHSTQ
-248 SLVHGYHYFEPL
+248 LVHGHHYFDQSA
-260 IRDRIQHIQYGR
+260 RYRINNIQKLGDNR
-272 ALGAVTTKLL
+272 AFIG
-282 GAQFPIIFDSGLQST
+282 GGYFIEFSNGLAST
-297 RQILDKI
+297 DEIMDKI
-304 NSHTKGF
+304 NSVSRGSEPGTWFIKRQAGGYYLVLNPHSNASTVHQ
-311 ESGVFTIKF
+311 VFTDDI
-320 DGSKYILVLHADTIF
+320 SLVKLD
-335 EYDYYQVFAD
+335 QLS
-345 DTAIIRSEQYRL
+345 RSGNAL
-357 SGQDI
+357 DF
-362 DLRYISDD
+362 RYISDD
-370 PMPIYYGINF
+370 PVCLNFGVSFSSSEAPI
-380 TSSIAPN
+380 
-387 RTDPDRRVYQF
+387 RTAKDAKRYQF
-398 EIDKSINL
+398 DIDRDLNL
-406 YLYEYPKDVSAE
+406 YYYLYQTETYAEYQ
-418 IEIKGVALGW
+418 IRGVALGW
-428 YEYGEKYLLVQ
+428 YEYGEKYLLVR

-450 TLYAIEIKTYGKAFK
+450 TLYAIEIKAYGKSFK

-473 VSVGYLIELD
+473 VSVGYIIELD
-483 QDNVYNRSLPSFGD
+483 QDNVYNRGLPSFGD

-509 GLLIENKPAGQVML
+509 GLLIENKPAGEVML

-545 NIDQNFIDEE
+545 NIDQNFIDEN

-582 ILEPLLR
+582 ILEPMLR

-620 LITDDDMLIDSPI
+620 LITDDTMLIDSPI

-657 ERVINNYAA
+657 ERVINNYSA

-747 SDDYGVSDGVGLIVS
+747 SDDYGITDQVGLIVS
-762 MRLALFGEGCELKL
+762 MRLSLFGEGCELKL

>member
-1 MINDDRTARV
+1 MIDDDRTARV

-40 EISYTDIDCIESISD
+40 EISYTDLDCIESISD

-71 MSVSLIMDR
+71 ISVSLVMDR

-115 QPTIIVDSDPSLTYP
+115 QPIIIVDSDPSLTYP

-140 LISSQ
+140 LISGQ
-145 SQVGDVYHLTCEFRI
+145 SQVGDVYHLTCELRT

-192 YCASMDNSGII
+192 YCASMDDNGII
-203 TDKQVIFHGMIERSP
+203 TDNQVIFHGMIERSP
-218 EISDLSQI
+218 DIGDLTAISI
-226 SLSIVPLSAIID
+226 SIVPTSAVVD
-238 NKVAKPKATT
+238 NRVAGPKNSTR
-248 SLVHGYHYFEPL
+248 LVHGHHHFDQSARYRINNIQKLGDNRAFIGGGYFIEFS
-260 IRDRIQHIQYGR
+260 
-272 ALGAVTTKLL
+272 T
-282 GAQFPIIFDSGLQST
+282 GLAST
-297 RQILDKI
+297 DEIMDKI
-304 NSHTKGF
+304 NSVSRGSEPGTWFIKRQAGGYYLVLNPHSNASTVHQ
-311 ESGVFTIKF
+311 VFTDDI
-320 DGSKYILVLHADTIF
+320 SLVKLD
-335 EYDYYQVFAD
+335 QLS
-345 DTAIIRSEQYRL
+345 RSGNAL
-357 SGQDI
+357 DF
-362 DLRYISDD
+362 RYISDD
-370 PMPIYYGINF
+370 PVCLNFGVNFSSSEAPI
-380 TSSIAPN
+380 
-387 RTDPDRRVYQF
+387 RTAKDEKNYQF
-398 EIDKSINL
+398 DIDRDLNL
-406 YLYEYPKDVSAE
+406 YYYLYQTETYAEYQ
-418 IEIKGVALGW
+418 IRGVALGW

-450 TLYAIEIKTYGKAFK
+450 TLYAIEIKAYGKAFK

-483 QDNVYNRSLPSFGD
+483 QDNVYNRGLPSFGD

-533 INGAYDLHLVGC
+533 INGDYDLHLVGC
-545 NIDQNFIDEE
+545 NISQAFIDED

-582 ILEPLLR
+582 ILEPMLR

-620 LITDDDMLIDSPI
+620 LITDDTMLIDSPI

-710 LYGQAIRQWTF
+710 LYGQAIRQWVF

-821 VVRYTWGANDTKT
+821 VVRYTWGANDSKT

>member
-1 MINDDRTARV
+1 MISDDRTARI

-27 SPFISESIGSSPD
+27 SPFIAESIGSASD
-40 EISYTDIDCIESISD
+40 EISYTDLDCIEGISD

-62 SGGIATYSP
+62 SGGIATYSS
-71 MSVSLIMDR
+71 MSVSLVMDR

-103 GQLVQAIARDDD
+103 GHLVQAIARDDD

-140 LISSQ
+140 LISGQ
-145 SQVGDVYHLTCEFRI
+145 SQVGDVYHLTCELRI

-192 YCASMDNSGII
+192 YCASMDDNGLI
-203 TDKQVIFHGMIERSP
+203 TDNQVIFHGMIERSP
-218 EISDLSQI
+218 DISDLTAI
-226 SLSIVPLSAIID
+226 SISIVPISAIVD
-238 NKVAKPKATT
+238 NKVAGPKNSTQ
-248 SLVHGYHYFEPL
+248 LVHGHHYFDQSA
-260 IRDRIQHIQYGR
+260 RYRINNIQKLGDNR
-272 ALGAVTTKLL
+272 AFIG
-282 GAQFPIIFDSGLQST
+282 GGYFIEFSNGLAST
-297 RQILDKI
+297 DEVMDKI
-304 NSHTKGF
+304 NSVSRGSEPGTWF
-311 ESGVFTIKF
+311 IKRQA
-320 DGSKYILVLHADTIF
+320 GGYYLVLNPHSNASTVH
-335 EYDYYQVFAD
+335 QVFAD
-345 DTAIIRSEQYRL
+345 DISLVKLDQLSRSGNAL
-357 SGQDI
+357 DF
-362 DLRYISDD
+362 RYISDD
-370 PMPIYYGINF
+370 PVCLNFGVNFSSSEAPI
-380 TSSIAPN
+380 
-387 RTDPDRRVYQF
+387 RTAKDEKNYQF
-398 EIDKSINL
+398 DIDRDLNL
-406 YLYEYPKDVSAE
+406 YYYLYQTETYAEYQ
-418 IEIKGVALGW
+418 IKGVALGW
-428 YEYGEKYLLVQ
+428 YEYGEKYLLVR

-450 TLYAIEIKTYGKAFK
+450 TLYAIEIKAYGKSFK

-483 QDNVYNRSLPSFGD
+483 QDNIYNRGLPSFGD

-545 NIDQNFIDEE
+545 NIDQSFIDED

-620 LITDDDMLIDSPI
+620 LITDDTMLIDSPI

-710 LYGQAIRQWTF
+710 LYGQAIRQWVF
-721 SVTSGASFNLDIG
+721 SITSGASFNLDIG

-762 MRLALFGEGCELKL
+762 MRLSLFGEGCELKL

-798 TTVSIVAD
+798 TTVSIVVD
-806 QFSASDISFFKAGDA
+806 QFSASDISFFKVGDA
-821 VVRYTWGANDTKT
+821 VVRYTWGANDSKT

>member
-1 MINDDRTARV
+1 MDD
-11 YGLEIAG
+11 
-18 LATRFYYRA
+18 
-27 SPFISESIGSSPD
+27 
-40 EISYTDIDCIESISD
+40 
-55 YVADLEP
+55 
-62 SGGIATYSP
+62 
-71 MSVSLIMDR
+71 
-80 MRGTNQDPH
+80 N
-89 RIFGRVM
+89 
-96 RSSSVWS
+96 
-103 GQLVQAIARDDD
+103 
-115 QPTIIVDSDPSLTYP
+115 
-130 HLVHIGAESF
+130 
-140 LISSQ
+140 
-145 SQVGDVYHLTCEFRI
+145 
-160 GFRQMHDIRLDGTD
+160 
-174 TPMVTSEIVSW
+174 
-185 RGRQASI
+185 
-192 YCASMDNSGII
+192 GII
-203 TDKQVIFHGMIERSP
+203 TDNQVIFHGMIERSP
-218 EISDLSQI
+218 DISDLTAI
-226 SLSIVPLSAIID
+226 SISIVPISTIVD
-238 NKVAKPKATT
+238 NKVAGPKHSTQ
-248 SLVHGYHYFEPL
+248 LVHGHHYFDQSA
-260 IRDRIQHIQYGR
+260 RYRINNIQKLGDNR
-272 ALGAVTTKLL
+272 AFIG
-282 GAQFPIIFDSGLQST
+282 GGYFIEFSNGLAST
-297 RQILDKI
+297 DEIMDKI
-304 NSHTKGF
+304 NSVSRGSEPGTWFIKRQAGGYYLVLNPHSNASTVHQ
-311 ESGVFTIKF
+311 VFTDDI
-320 DGSKYILVLHADTIF
+320 SLVKLD
-335 EYDYYQVFAD
+335 QLS
-345 DTAIIRSEQYRL
+345 RSGNAL
-357 SGQDI
+357 DF
-362 DLRYISDD
+362 RYISDD
-370 PMPIYYGINF
+370 PVCLNFGVSFSSSEAPI
-380 TSSIAPN
+380 
-387 RTDPDRRVYQF
+387 RTAKDAKRYQF
-398 EIDKSINL
+398 DIDRDLNL
-406 YLYEYPKDVSAE
+406 YYYLYQTETYAEYQ
-418 IEIKGVALGW
+418 IRGVALGW
-428 YEYGEKYLLVQ
+428 YEYGEKYLLVR

-450 TLYAIEIKTYGKAFK
+450 TLYAIEIKAYGKSFK

-483 QDNVYNRSLPSFGD
+483 QDNVYNRGLPSFGD

-509 GLLIENKPAGQVML
+509 GLLIENKPAGEVML

-545 NIDQNFIDEE
+545 NIDQNFIDEN

-582 ILEPLLR
+582 ILEPMLR

-620 LITDDDMLIDSPI
+620 LITDDTMLIDSPI

-657 ERVINNYAA
+657 ERVINNYSA

-747 SDDYGVSDGVGLIVS
+747 SDDYGITDQVGLIVS
-762 MRLALFGEGCELKL
+762 MRLSLFGEGCELKL